1 MLKSQAAVTA
11 EPHFK
16 LRAKLAPVGFEIG
29 SGGSFTIATGHIRA
43 RCEEFPITLR
53 IPFLRRRRGRVVAA
67 VLGPSG
73 LHIEPFEAHFRAM
86 DVSIT
91 GVIGNNGLEGDLEG
105 GGTCKMEIEVDG
117 ELPARLVKAVIAGLR
132 ED

>member
-11 EPHFK
+11 NPNFK

-43 RCEEFPITLR
+43 RCEEFPIKLA
-53 IPFLRRRRGRVVAA
+53 IPFLRRRVVAA
-67 VLGPSG
+67 VLGGSS
-73 LHIEPFEAHFRAM
+73 LHIEPAEAHFRAT
-86 DVSIT
+86 DVCIT
-91 GVIGNNGLEGDLEG
+91 GVVGNNGLEGDLEG
-105 GGTCKMEIEVDG
+105 SGTCKMEIEVDG
-117 ELPARLVKAVIAGLR
+117 ELPAKLVKAAINGLR